1 MLKAVTFNKTKHAHL
16 IKFLDEYKDENGK
29 NNISSAIKYLMQKGY
44 ESIYPEAEKSND
56 YQPRKKRKYT
66 KHKKEPVK
74 EDIAESLKEN
84 LRESLKAELLS
95 EMNATVLGN
104 LSNVID
110 KLSNIQVMNV
120 QQPVQE
126 MSQNVSQ
133 NMPKEMPQ
141 EIPMNVYND
150 ASAGPIERDII
161 QSKPIR
167 NNQIKDNQI
176 DTSTDSGSLLSNL
189 LGNANK

>member
-66 KHKKEPVK
+66 KHKKAPAK
-74 EDIAESLKEN
+74 EDIAESLKED

-126 MSQNVSQ
+126 ISQNVSQ
-133 NMPKEMPQ
+133 NMSQEMPL
-141 EIPMNVYND
+141 NVYND
-150 ASAGPIERDII
+150 ASAGPIEKDII
-161 QSKPIR
+161 HSKPIK
-167 NNQIKDNQI
+167 NNQIKDSQI

>member
-74 EDIAESLKEN
+74 EDIAESLKED

-133 NMPKEMPQ
+133 NMPQEMPQ

-161 QSKPIR
+161 QSKPIK
-167 NNQIKDNQI
+167 NNQIKDSQI
-176 DTSTDSGSLLSNL
+176 DTRKRERDR
-189 LGNANK
+189 